1 MWIFQKNNTLRDILL
16 AVVSSST
23 GTSLV
28 TQICCRELIAL
39 RLETTLST
47 STLAVSSE
55 SKSLVSTPSLS
66 LLVSWM
72 SLSKIFLTFWSVWS
86 SRERWDKAS
95 NNKPLF
101 DGCRW
106 LTIDSHV
113 LLAITLMCPCQSNL
127 PVLAVVIVTW
137 SEMSKMVN
145 IDWVIDSLIGRLID
159 RLIDWLIAI
168 SRNLQW
174 LIVKLIK

>member
-1 MWIFQKNNTLRDILL
+1 MWIFQKNSTLRDILL

-28 TQICCRELIAL
+28 TQKCRRELIAL

-47 STLAVSSE
+47 STLAVSWE
-55 SKSLVSTPSLS
+55 SKFLVSTPSLS

-86 SRERWDKAS
+86 SRERWEKTS

-101 DGCRW
+101 DDCR
-106 LTIDSHV
+106 V
-113 LLAITLMCPCQSNL
+113 
-127 PVLAVVIVTW
+127 
-137 SEMSKMVN
+137 
-145 IDWVIDSLIGRLID
+145 SLIDNWWSRVAFNHTDVSLSIKLISTGSCD
-159 RLIDWLIAI
+159 SNVVGNVKDNHPGLSDWLIDW
-168 SRNLQW
+168 
-174 LIVKLIK
+174 